1 MEKFI
6 YLFIYYVIFTQEFV
20 IHLQLFSV
28 WHEIFE
34 LYTFYHVLF
43 NLSFWWTTHYCN
55 SCSSIHEYRNV
66 GGFTV
71 YLRLLE
77 NKIHI
82 GLFRNF
88 IVIPVSISRFAII
101 PTFVSHSAVTPNPI
115 LPALFYWYITLCVV
129 VSTII
134 TCCTLMWVVLRK
146 GVPRGVTM
154 FESVLLICCQ

>member
-71 YLRLLE
+71 YSQASL
-77 NKIHI
+77 
-82 GLFRNF
+82 
-88 IVIPVSISRFAII
+88 
-101 PTFVSHSAVTPNPI
+101 
-115 LPALFYWYITLCVV
+115 
-129 VSTII
+129 
-134 TCCTLMWVVLRK
+134 
-146 GVPRGVTM
+146 
-154 FESVLLICCQ
+154 